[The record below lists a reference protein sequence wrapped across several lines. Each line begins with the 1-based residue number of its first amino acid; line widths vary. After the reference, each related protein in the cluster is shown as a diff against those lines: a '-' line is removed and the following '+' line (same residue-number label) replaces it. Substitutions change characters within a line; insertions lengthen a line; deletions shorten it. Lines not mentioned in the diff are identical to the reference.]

1 MDALRFT
8 LPKEQR
14 RQTIC
19 SRQKYSTDLTEK
31 RDQTHSNSNSSSNS
45 NNIKIKLA
53 QSRYCAPGQASG
65 NKSDERLSS
74 LGLGSAQAEGAE
86 DNKRQVGR
94 SQHATLA
101 DEAEN
106 MMRGGGVPREWDVD
120 VYLYCTSERQKTS
133 TAGARST

>member
-19 SRQKYSTDLTEK
+19 SRQKYSTDLIEK
-31 RDQTHSNSNSSSNS
+31 RDQTYSNSNSSSNS

-53 QSRYCAPGQASG
+53 QSRYCAPGQAGG

-106 MMRGGGVPREWDVD
+106 TMRGGGVPREWDVD

-133 TAGARST
+133 TAGARGT